1 MSSNPNKLLQDQWSS
16 KLAFVLAATGAA
28 VGLGNIWRFP
38 YIAGTHGGSAFVLL
52 YILFVLLIGIPMML
66 SEFVIG
72 RAGRSYPMESLKK
85 IATDHKHSRHWGLL
99 GLWGALALIL
109 VLSFYSVVSGWSMA
123 YLCKSLQGQF
133 NQQSPAAIQ
142 TIWSNF
148 LANPSEMIF
157 WHTLFMGLTMG
168 VIMAG
173 VQQGLERGTKL
184 MMPLLY
190 LILFTLVIYAA
201 KMGDSKAAW
210 HFLFD
215 FHPEK
220 IDSQV
225 VIAALGHA
233 FFTLALGAGAL
244 VMYGAYIP
252 RDVHLVNSVFIVV
265 ALDVLVAILSGMAI
279 FPMVFAAHLAPSA
292 GPGLMFEALPISFSQ
307 LTHGNMIGSLFFLLL
322 LFAAWTSSINIAEPL
337 IVMLMNQL
345 NWTRRQ
351 AAALTG
357 LIAWGLGLISV
368 FSFNVFKDFKLFQN
382 QESLFDFITN
392 FSTNILLPI
401 GGIGFAVFAGYIMT
415 RQQSKQQLDTNP
427 LLYSLWRFCIRYLAP
442 IGVACLLLA
451 GFLMGSN

>member
-1 MSSNPNKLLQDQWSS
+1 MSIHPKKLLQDQWSS

-38 YIAGTHGGSAFVLL
+38 YIAGMYGGSAFVLL
-52 YILFVLLIGIPMML
+52 YITFVLLIGIPMML

-85 IATDHKHSRHWGLL
+85 IALENKHSRHWGLL

-109 VLSFYSVVSGWSMA
+109 VLSFYSVVSGWSIA

-133 NQQSPAAIQ
+133 DQQSPATIQ
-142 TIWSNF
+142 LIWSNF

-157 WHTLFMGLTMG
+157 WHTLFMGMTMG

-190 LILFTLVIYAA
+190 LILFILVLYATQI
-201 KMGDSKAAW
+201 GDGKAAW

-220 IDSQV
+220 INGQV

-265 ALDVLVAILSGMAI
+265 GLDVLVAVLSGMAI
-279 FPMVFAAHLAPSA
+279 FPMVFAAHLTPSA
-292 GPGLMFEALPISFSQ
+292 GPGLMFEALPISFAQ
-307 LTHGNMIGSLFFLLL
+307 LAHGHVIGSLFFLLL

-337 IVMLMNQL
+337 IVMTMNQF

-351 AAALTG
+351 AATLIG

-368 FSFNVFKDFKLFQN
+368 FSFNLLSKIKLLAS
-382 QESLFDFITN
+382 QESVFDFITN

-415 RQQSKQQLDTNP
+415 CQQSRQQLDTSP
-427 LLYSLWRFCIRYLAP
+427 LIHLLWRFCIRYLAP
-442 IGVACLLLA
+442 AGVACLLIA
-451 GFLMGSN
+451 GFLMGEN